1 MRYLS
6 LQEVIS
12 LHSLLIAQSGGSSGV
27 RDRGALESAVA
38 QPEASFGGQDLYPN
52 LASKAAALG
61 HSLIQNHPFVDGNKR
76 VGHAAM
82 EVFLLLN
89 GNELDASVDE
99 QEKIIIEV
107 ASGNVSR
114 IELSGWI
121 SKHIVLRN
129 VPSPKST

>member
-12 LHSLLIAQSGGSSGV
+12 LHSLLISQSGGSSGL

-38 QPEASFGGQDLYPN
+38 QPEASFGGEDLYPD
-52 LASKAAALG
+52 LASKTAALG

-76 VGHAAM
+76 IGHAAM

-89 GNELDASVDE
+89 RHEIDASVED
-99 QEKIIIEV
+99 QEKIIIDV
-107 ASGNVSR
+107 ASGKVSR
-114 IELSGWI
+114 IVLSEWI
-121 SKHIVLRN
+121 NEHMVVRN
-129 VPSPKST
+129 DPT

>member
-6 LQEVIS
+6 LHEVIS
-12 LHSLLIAQSGGSSGV
+12 LHSLVIAQSGGSSGL

-38 QPEASFGGQDLYPN
+38 QPEASFGGEDLYPG

-89 GNELDASVDE
+89 GHQIDASVDD
-99 QEKIIIEV
+99 QEHIIIDI
-107 ASGNVSR
+107 ASGKVSR
-114 IELSGWI
+114 IELGEWLR
-121 SKHIVLRN
+121 KHLVVRN
-129 VPSPKST
+129 R

>member
-129 VPSPKST
+129 VPSPKSP